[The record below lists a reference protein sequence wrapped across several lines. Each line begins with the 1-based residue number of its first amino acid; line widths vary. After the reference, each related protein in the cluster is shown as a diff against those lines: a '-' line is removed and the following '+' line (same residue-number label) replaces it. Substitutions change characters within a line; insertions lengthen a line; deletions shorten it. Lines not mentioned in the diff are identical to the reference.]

1 MLRRSRN
8 TDILAAYALAQTAGL
23 FFLRKLYLLTVY
35 QTVLAYFAVS
45 ITGIFLFAACRGR
58 LAGQV
63 KNIYAVFWSSFHG
76 MIVLGFLTNGVFN
89 LTLTQMTLIQCVNFF
104 LGFTIYWIPY
114 MISGRKGTAV
124 AIGNGII
131 GFLGV
136 LNHYLVRF
144 RGAPFQISDIRAA
157 RTAQNVVKNYNFTPD
172 LILALSLAELVVWYF
187 LMRETK
193 EERKSRRT
201 AAQGKLSGNAY
212 SASAD
217 DGVTDAKQFGN
228 IRGFLGKRGVLE
240 WLTSAAVLAG
250 CIALWNSSYAT
261 LYAQTGQ
268 FTKDSY
274 LADLLADIM
283 GSSMDF
289 PAEYDSAAAAQIL
302 EQVSAASDGAE
313 HIQNLSGQKP
323 NIVVIMNEAFSDLRV
338 LGDIKTDI
346 PVLEYF
352 DSLDKNCIRGW
363 ANVSVLGG
371 TTANTEY
378 EFLSSDA
385 VSLYTGGCIP
395 YNLFFEAGDFYPGLA
410 GILKEQGYETTAFHP
425 YFSSGWNRVPVYE
438 AMQFDNLIF
447 SENLDSELDT
457 IRIYTSD
464 QGDYDYIRKWF
475 DEKEKGKPQFFF
487 NVTMQN
493 HGGYTY
499 DGDNFKTTVHL
510 LGAEGEFAQ
519 TEQYLSLMRE
529 SDLALCG
536 LLSYFEQYDEPVI
549 VVLFG
554 DHQPRLEDA
563 FYESVGG
570 GKLETWSAEQ
580 TANLYKTPF
589 LIWHNYDTP
598 FRDAG
603 DVSVNYLAPLLLS
616 DAGLAM
622 SPYQKY
628 LLEKME
634 EIPSVNVAGVKDAA
648 GTLYPRGSETYH
660 NLVQQMR
667 MLVYNHTADSERRED
682 KLYQAMK
689 R

>member
-1 MLRRSRN
+1 MLRGSR
-8 TDILAAYALAQTAGL
+8 TTSILAVYALAQTAGL
-23 FFLRKLYLLTVY
+23 FLLRKFFLLTVY
-35 QTVLAYFAVS
+35 QTVLTYFAVS
-45 ITGIFLFAACRGR
+45 LMGIFLFTVCSGC

-89 LTLTQMTLIQCVNFF
+89 LTLTQITLIQCVNFF
-104 LGFTIYWIPY
+104 LGFTVYWVPY
-114 MISGRKGTAV
+114 MLSGRRGIAV
-124 AIGNGII
+124 AVGNGII
-131 GFLGV
+131 GFMGV

-157 RTAQNVVKNYNFTPD
+157 RTAQNVVQNYDFTPD
-172 LILALSLAELVVWYF
+172 LFLVLSLTELVVWYF

-193 EERKSRRT
+193 EERKRPRT
-201 AAQGKLSGNAY
+201 AAQYGPHRNGSVSVG
-212 SASAD
+212 
-217 DGVTDAKQFGN
+217 DGVKKEWFRN
-228 IRGFLGKRGVLE
+228 ISGFFAKRGALE
-240 WLTSAAVLAG
+240 WFASAAVLAG
-250 CIALWNSSYAT
+250 CITLWNSSYAAV
-261 LYAQTGQ
+261 YAGTGQ

-283 GSSMDF
+283 GSSMEF
-289 PAEYDSAAAAQIL
+289 PAGYDSAVAAQIL
-302 EQVSAASDGAE
+302 EQVPAEPGGAGNM
-313 HIQNLSGQKP
+313 QNLTGQKP

-338 LGDIKTDI
+338 LGDLKTDV

-352 DSLDKNCIRGW
+352 DSLDQNCIRGW

-395 YNLFFEAGDFYPGLA
+395 YSLFFEAGDSYPGLA
-410 GILKEQGYETTAFHP
+410 GVLKEQGYETTAFHP
-425 YFSSGWNRVPVYE
+425 YFSSGWNRVPVYT
-438 AMQFDNLIF
+438 AMQFDHLIF

-457 IRIYTSD
+457 LRIYTSD

-475 DEKEKGKPQFFF
+475 DGKEKGKPQFFF

-499 DGDNFKTTVHL
+499 DGDNFETTVHL
-510 LGAEGEFAQ
+510 LGREGEFAQ

-529 SDLALCG
+529 SDRALCG

-570 GKLETWSAEQ
+570 GKLESWSAEQ

-589 LIWHNYDTP
+589 LIWHNYDTS
-598 FRDAG
+598 FWDAG

-622 SPYQKY
+622 SPYQNY
-628 LLEKME
+628 LLGKMK
-634 EIPSVNVAGVKDAA
+634 EIPAVNVAGAKDAA
-648 GTLYPRGSETYH
+648 GTFYPRGSGTYEE
-660 NLVQQMR
+660 LIQEMR
-667 MLVYNHTADSERRED
+667 MLVYNHTADPEGRENR
-682 KLYQAMK
+682 LYQAVK